1 LMLDTFVHIKTQR
14 DSIKRALLHVD
25 RFLEELLE
33 EPNLPD
39 VLHIQKLAGGSVIGY
54 AEFNSPSDNEILG
67 FAVDPP
73 KRSEL
78 ELQRERLL
86 QAIRLLDKHS
96 GGSFDPWTLSGPGN
110 GILRKRIAELLTG
123 QRKLYGFNKLR
134 DEFFKQTGATG
145 NCLRAQLDHF
155 RGICRLMVEQNKL
168 AVEEKRRPV
177 TAREIFAKHEGLAYW
192 EERYAALD
200 VPDVIKAL
208 NEKRVRGDFEPVINA
223 ISLELNQLL
232 YS

>member
-1 LMLDTFVHIKTQR
+1 MLSKESVNSARGYLGNAALMLDTFVHIKTQR

-39 VLHIQKLAGGSVIGY
+39 VFRTQKLAGGSVIGY

-155 RGICRLMVEQNKL
+155 RGICRLTVEADNRK
-168 AVEEKRRPV
+168 KFP
-177 TAREIFAKHEGLAYW
+177 G
-192 EERYAALD
+192 
-200 VPDVIKAL
+200 
-208 NEKRVRGDFEPVINA
+208 
-223 ISLELNQLL
+223 
-232 YS
+232 